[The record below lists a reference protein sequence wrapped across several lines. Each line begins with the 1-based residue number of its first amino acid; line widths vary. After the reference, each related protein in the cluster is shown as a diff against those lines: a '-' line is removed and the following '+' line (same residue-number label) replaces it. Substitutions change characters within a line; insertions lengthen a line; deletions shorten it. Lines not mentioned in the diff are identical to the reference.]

1 MYPFCLSRQ
10 LLLRLSTCIYLNTVQ
25 VPDYHEYIKT
35 PMDLSTIQDK
45 VNELKYDN
53 LDEFQDDITLMIKN
67 CMTYNAKET
76 PFYKSAL
83 RMSDQ
88 VGWHD
93 DDVKLCTC

>member
-1 MYPFCLSRQ
+1 
-10 LLLRLSTCIYLNTVQ
+10 
-25 VPDYHEYIKT
+25 
-35 PMDLSTIQDK
+35 MDLSTIQDK

-88 VGWHD
+88 VGW
-93 DDVKLCTC
+93 